1 VNPYVEAST
10 IPEGMTVA
18 AYRNRRLPRS
28 KPLPLHLAW
37 FLLHHLGVRP
47 EHAGGPARL
56 QVRRGD
62 LEGAKGKFEEVD
74 PAKVGDVAE
83 R

>member
-1 VNPYVEAST
+1 
-10 IPEGMTVA
+10 M
-18 AYRNRRLPRS
+18 
-28 KPLPLHLAW
+28 
-37 FLLHHLGVRP
+37 HHLGVRP

>member
-1 VNPYVEAST
+1 VNPYVEAPT
-10 IPEGMTVA
+10 IPAGMTVA
-18 AYRNRRLPRS
+18 GYRNRRLPRS
-28 KPLPLHLAW
+28 KALPLHLAW

-47 EHAGGPARL
+47 EQAGGPARL

-62 LEGAKGKFEEVD
+62 FERAEGKFEEVD
-74 PAKVGDVAE
+74 PAEVGDVAE